1 MNFPR
6 VFLIYLNLIF
16 KIVQEV
22 TNTEGLYKL
31 RMYIIK
37 SKPKK
42 LELSLI

>member
-1 MNFPR
+1 MNFLR
-6 VFLIYLNLIF
+6 VFLTYLKLIL
-16 KIVQEV
+16 KIVQEI
-22 TNTEGLYKL
+22 TNTEGLCNL